1 MIFCFLIPVLKIRP
15 LSLKTHFP
23 HFFSNRYV
31 TYKSRPPT
39 KVFDVIL
46 FDCTLIK
53 SFWYYASS
61 QKIMTHLLQKFN
73 SYCAL
78 KKRAIR
84 YVTSDTLRQIRY
96 WNMRALCARNFPRMI
111 SKFSKQSVTFITCCS
126 HFLHGYRV
134 RSVRKSF
141 RWSICSKLSSFFARD
156 LVSVFVKMIFR

>member
-1 MIFCFLIPVLKIRP
+1 MKSSSSFPSQSSLKMCRQNSCQIRYQNIFIDKLVKIADVRYDSTCLISEGYTLPNTVNLIFCFLIPVLKIRP

-61 QKIMTHLLQKFN
+61 QKIMTHSLQKFN

-78 KKRAIR
+78 KKRTIR

-96 WNMRALCARNFPRMI
+96 WNMRALCA
-111 SKFSKQSVTFITCCS
+111 
-126 HFLHGYRV
+126 
-134 RSVRKSF
+134 
-141 RWSICSKLSSFFARD
+141 
-156 LVSVFVKMIFR
+156 